1 MNYTKCIVHNEYCIM
16 FSIFVKNLNVM
27 NPFSIQNYNGP
38 DYFCDREDETKLLI
52 QNIKNGYNTAFFA
65 QRRIGKTALVQ
76 HLFYHLKKK
85 KNTCIYI
92 DIYATQDIKD
102 LTDQLAS
109 AIYSAL
115 QEKKSL
121 AKKYWE
127 SIKLLRPILKINE
140 FSGVPELS
148 LDISRT
154 QQLEKTI
161 PQLLQFLDQLNL
173 KITIAIDEFQQI
185 LSYPEKNIEAILRTT
200 IQQLKNTQFIF
211 LGSDQRMMLQI
222 FNDAKR
228 PFYASVKNLNLQR
241 IDFNTYATYIKR
253 QFNNYNYK
261 IETEDIKLI
270 LQYTDCHTY
279 FTQVLCHDI
288 FAQRIK
294 KINTTLILKTLKSIL
309 SQNDGVYYQ
318 YRSLLTSSQWKLL
331 IAVSKEERVFMPY
344 GKDFIN
350 THQLSTPASVKRSL
364 LSLISKDLVY
374 YNNAIEKPY
383 YETQDKFL
391 RLWLQDKY

>member
-1 MNYTKCIVHNEYCIM
+1 MYNAFCIM
-16 FSIFVKNLNVM
+16 HNVCYICKNQTSM
-27 NPFSIQNYNGP
+27 NPFSIKNYTGP
-38 DYFCDREDETKLLI
+38 TYFCDREDETKLLI
-52 QNIKNGYNTAFFA
+52 KNIKSGYNTAFFA

-76 HLFYHLKKK
+76 HLFYYLKKK
-85 KNTCIYI
+85 KITCIYI
-92 DIYATQDIKD
+92 DIYATQNIKD
-102 LTDQLAS
+102 LTDQLANS
-109 AIYSAL
+109 IYTAL

-140 FSGVPELS
+140 FSGTPELS

-154 QQLEKTI
+154 QQMEKTI
-161 PQLLQFLDQLNL
+161 PQLLQFLDKLN
-173 KITIAIDEFQQI
+173 IDIVIAIDEFQQI
-185 LSYPEKNIEAILRTT
+185 LSYPEKNVEAILRTT
-200 IQQLKNTQFIF
+200 IQQLKNIQFIF
-211 LGSDQRMMLQI
+211 LGSNQRMMHEI
-222 FNDAKR
+222 FNNAKR

-241 IDFNTYATYIKR
+241 INSSIYKAYIKR

-261 IETEDIKLI
+261 IENEDIERI
-270 LQYTDCHTY
+270 LHYTDRHTY

-288 FAQRIK
+288 FAQRVKNI
-294 KINTTLILKTLKSIL
+294 TTKLILKTVKSIL
-309 SQNDGVYYQ
+309 LQNEGVYYQ

-331 IAVSKEERVFMPY
+331 IAVSKEEKVFMPY

-350 THQLSTPASVKRSL
+350 LHKLSTPASVKRSL
-364 LSLISKDLVY
+364 LSLIIKDLVH